1 MNPLSTL
8 RDLFLPRKP
17 QGMIR
22 ISGRSIEFLDNSR
35 MVGVLIFFL
44 TVTSIVMISYEGVNS
59 AELPA
64 FPGQIATVTVHAD
77 EPFSYVS
84 KEQTREARERLRN
97 RLPPVYRLEF
107 APFNQFERHINEL
120 LVALQ
125 KYDAAFPANA
135 PSLANRRQALAEIV
149 DDFNRKGPY
158 RASLEDVQTLHDYGD
173 AAARSDLVNRCL
185 DVLHEIYSE
194 GVHDQSLSADNS
206 EPGSVTI
213 FQIMRPG
220 GEIVQRPVQSI
231 EEALIYLRVNLTAEG
246 MPRQLSLSLF
256 RLFSNGLTPN
266 LVFDQ
271 ASSEKREAEA
281 VRQLKPITVNVER
294 GETIVKAGTRIT
306 PEQYEMLQAHRDFL
320 HQQGDA
326 MLDQG
331 LQLFGRVLMVLAMV
345 AACVIYIRIEDPD
358 TLRSNGRLALLALVV
373 IVNLALVRLTYSLLT
388 ADFFIHNPTWAA
400 TLPFLAPTGM
410 APLIVAILIDAGSG
424 IFMALF
430 ISLFTGV
437 IYGNRFD
444 VQVITFL
451 ASMVAIAGCH
461 SVRRRSSVVK
471 ASVAGGLVVS
481 CTTLVLG
488 LVQQTPMAIL
498 VREMS
503 AGLATGIITGVAVV
517 GLLPVLEALFRRTTD
532 ITLLE
537 LTDYNHPLLRLMQ
550 LETPGTYH
558 HSLVVAQLSE
568 NAAAAIGA
576 NPLLARVCAL
586 FHDIGKTRNPGF
598 FSENQNETANPH
610 DSTVPEESAR
620 IIKRHVSDG
629 IELARKHH
637 LPKAVLEVI
646 QQHHG
651 TTLIRFFYSKACL
664 ARREGASGVDESA
677 YRYDGPTP
685 SFKESAIIALADTV
699 EATVRS
705 LKQFTPEELE
715 KLIDKL
721 VQDRIEANQLDR
733 APITLA
739 ELAKVKESFS
749 FTLLN
754 MLHSRVEYP
763 K

>member
-1 MNPLSTL
+1 MNPISTL
-8 RDLFLPRKP
+8 RDLFFPRKP
-17 QGMIR
+17 QGLLR
-22 ISGRSIEFLDNSR
+22 ITSRPIEFLDTSR
-35 MVGVLIFFL
+35 VIGVLIFFL
-44 TVTSIVMISYEGVNS
+44 TVTSIVVISYEGVNS

-64 FPGQIATVTVHAD
+64 FPGQIATVSVHAD
-77 EPFSYVS
+77 EPFSFVS
-84 KEQTREARERLRN
+84 KEQSRLARERLRN

-107 APFNQFERHINEL
+107 GPFTQFATHINEL
-120 LVALQ
+120 LDSLK
-125 KYDAAFPANA
+125 KYDVAFPADS
-135 PSLANRRQALAEIV
+135 PSLANRHQALADIV

-173 AAARSDLVNRCL
+173 AAARTDLVNRCL

-194 GVHDQSLSADNS
+194 GVHDQSLSADNG
-206 EPGSVTI
+206 EPGSVMI

-220 GEIVQRPVQSI
+220 GEIVQRPVQSL

-271 ASSEKREAEA
+271 VASQRREAEA
-281 VRQLKPITVNVER
+281 VRQLRPITVNVER
-294 GETIVKAGTRIT
+294 GQTIIKAGTRIT
-306 PEQYEMLQAHRDFL
+306 PEQYEMLLAHRDYL
-320 HQQGDA
+320 REHGNA
-326 MLDQG
+326 MIDQG
-331 LQLFGRVLMVLAMV
+331 LQLFGRVIMVLAMV
-345 AACVIYIRIEDPD
+345 AACVIYIRIEDAD

-388 ADFFIHNPTWAA
+388 ADFFVHNPTWAA

-451 ASMVAIAGCH
+451 ASMVAISGCH
-461 SVRRRSSVVK
+461 SVRRRSSVVR

-481 CTTLVLG
+481 CVTLALG

-498 VREMS
+498 VRQMS
-503 AGLATGIITGVAVV
+503 TGLATGMITGVAVV
-517 GLLPVLEALFRRTTD
+517 GLLPVLESLFRRTTD

-598 FSENQNETANPH
+598 FSENQNEASNPH
-610 DSTVPEESAR
+610 DSTLPEESAR
-620 IIKRHVSDG
+620 IIKRHVTDG
-629 IELARKHH
+629 IELARKHR
-637 LPKAVLEVI
+637 LPKAVMEVI

-651 TTLIRFFYSKACL
+651 TTLIRFFYSKACH
-664 ARREGASGVDESA
+664 AKAEGAVPVDEHI

-705 LKQFTPEELE
+705 LKQITPAALQELINR
-715 KLIDKL
+715 LTA
-721 VQDRIEANQLDR
+721 DRIDEGQLDR
-733 APITLA
+733 APLTFA
-739 ELAKVKESFS
+739 ELAKVKDSFAS
-749 FTLLN
+749 TLLN
-754 MLHSRVEYP
+754 MFHNRIEYP